1 MSVQWQKQVCLLTGA
16 SGGIGQA
23 IAKRLADSGARLIL
37 TGRNAQKLS
46 ELAEA
51 LPGQHRILCVD
62 ITRPDDRE
70 KIANVCQE
78 MGLTLLINNAGVS
91 CVGDFHGV
99 PAQAVEDVMTV
110 NLLAPVAL
118 TQRLLPVLR
127 RSEEARVVNIG
138 STFGSVGFPYHSIY
152 CASKFGLRGWTESLS
167 REYRDTSVSFHY
179 LAPRATNTAINNKN
193 VVAMNQALGN
203 ETDAPEVVADALML
217 QLSKS
222 RRRWFIGSP
231 EKWFVRLNGALPE
244 LVDFALAKKLTTIR
258 QFVSSAKEEKW
269 L

>member
-99 PAQAVEDVMTV
+99 PAQAIEDVIFF
-110 NLLAPVAL
+110 
-118 TQRLLPVLR
+118 
-127 RSEEARVVNIG
+127 S
-138 STFGSVGFPYHSIY
+138 
-152 CASKFGLRGWTESLS
+152 
-167 REYRDTSVSFHY
+167 
-179 LAPRATNTAINNKN
+179 
-193 VVAMNQALGN
+193 
-203 ETDAPEVVADALML
+203 
-217 QLSKS
+217 S
-222 RRRWFIGSP
+222 RRRHTRF
-231 EKWFVRLNGALPE
+231 
-244 LVDFALAKKLTTIR
+244 
-258 QFVSSAKEEKW
+258 
-269 L
+269 